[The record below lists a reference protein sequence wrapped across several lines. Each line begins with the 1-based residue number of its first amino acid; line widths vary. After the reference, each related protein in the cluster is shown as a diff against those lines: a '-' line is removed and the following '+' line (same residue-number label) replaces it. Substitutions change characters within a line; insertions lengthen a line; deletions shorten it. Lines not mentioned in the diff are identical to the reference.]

1 MSSKKPKIIV
11 YSSPSCPFC
20 QMAKA
25 YFEQE
30 GLEFEEIDV
39 SENPEK
45 AKEMVEKSGQTGVP
59 VIEIDDEIIVGFDL
73 PKIQKALKKS

>member
-1 MSSKKPKIIV
+1 
-11 YSSPSCPFC
+11 
-20 QMAKA
+20 MAKA

>member
-1 MSSKKPKIIV
+1 MSAKKPKIKI
-11 YSSPSCPFC
+11 YTTPACPFC

-30 GLEFEEIDV
+30 GLEFEEVDV

-59 VIEIDDEIIVGFDL
+59 VIEIGDEIIVGFDL